1 VRRFVFASTCSNYRR
16 LADGQVPI
24 DERGTLAPVSL
35 YARQK
40 TGVEHSLL
48 NGGAGSMEV
57 VCLRFATLYGVAPR
71 MRFDLTVNEFT
82 RDLWAGRHLEVFGE
96 QFWRPYVHVR
106 DAAHA
111 LRLVLQAPGEDVAGE
126 VFNVGRTDENY
137 RKRDLV
143 ELIRAQTD
151 RGSVS
156 FVERTEDPRDYRV
169 SFEKIARVLRFRPES
184 RVADGIAEIIAA
196 LDERRFSDPFGPAH
210 SNIP

>member
-1 VRRFVFASTCSNYRR
+1 
-16 LADGQVPI
+16 
-24 DERGTLAPVSL
+24 
-35 YARQK
+35 
-40 TGVEHSLL
+40 
-48 NGGAGSMEV
+48 
-57 VCLRFATLYGVAPR
+57 